1 MRQRRLKMKN
11 YTKKIITMLIA
22 FAIILTGSWS
32 NIKFSKAKLFN
43 PDDFNPAADKDYLG
57 YSFFTDNGISY
68 RVDYGCTY
76 KTFDDEAYG
85 VTVKSINQIDND
97 GNLLELSRDRV
108 LPATL
113 DLSKKVHNDDENIDY
128 TIKSIG
134 GEEADAGKAFMTVGI
149 FRAGNLDATFDPISG
164 EYDYAV
170 KLPDTVTK
178 INDNAFNGANVNE
191 VVIPESC
198 ESVGKNIFNV
208 AIVKVFVMNPNT
220 VFADDLDYTNTVV
233 GYNNSALGNSENK
246 PSNFKSFEEYKEE
259 NGSLPSEC
267 NNVSK
272 KEPIKLNLSTKDN
285 DLYTG
290 NTAKL
295 LGDSTV
301 YIIGNTVTTKGAKTV
316 DSDNHENYKF
326 NGYYTE
332 DGTKIFDENGNFVAN
347 SSLLTN
353 NMTVYA
359 NFIPRLYTVGYYNCD
374 DSNLGEVLFDENSKY
389 YYTGTTY
396 TYGIDYTLA
405 TPTKTGYS
413 FVNWTDDAGNTVE
426 KITAGTN
433 HSVYITGNWKANDYT
448 VTLNSDGDTIDTIS
462 HTYASDSV
470 NLPTPT
476 RKGYTFKGWKDS
488 NGNII
493 TSIDR
498 YLAENVTYTAQ
509 WESDTPVIPPTTNTE
524 PTPAVPSAT
533 PTNSGGSTS
542 GGSSSGGSSSG
553 SDIITTPTNTP
564 STTSTAEPSVEPT
577 ENPTENPTTVPTAE
591 PTIAPTIKP
600 TATPTNNMGGE
611 VITKPTVSPTATV
624 EPTAVPTKK
633 PSVEPTIEPNAVPTE
648 KPNIQPTKKPIKY
661 SKNSVLAKKKTTVG
675 GITVT
680 RKKVAANKKSAKVR
694 FSWKKVKNADRYV
707 SYVKD
712 GKKWKKVKISKK
724 NSFIKTIKKNQN
736 YKIVA
741 QDKVSVKVKGKKK
754 YICKN
759 IKTLKRMVKFK

>member
-149 FRAGNLDATFDPISG
+149 FRAGNLDATFTPVSG
-164 EYDYAV
+164 EYTYAV
-170 KLPDTVTK
+170 KLSDAVTK

-198 ESVGKNIFNV
+198 ESVGKDIFDV
-208 AIVKVFVMNPNT
+208 AIVKVFVTNPNT
-220 VFADDLDYTNTVV
+220 VFADNLKYTNTVI

-259 NGSLPSEC
+259 NGSLPSGC
-267 NNVSK
+267 NNISK
-272 KEPIKLNLSTKDN
+272 KEPVKLNISTKDN

-295 LGDSTV
+295 LGEASV
-301 YIIGNTVTTKGAKTV
+301 YIMGNNVVVKGAKTT
-316 DSDNHENYKF
+316 DLNNHENYKF

-332 DGTKIFDENGNFVAN
+332 NGTKVFDENGNFIAN

-359 NFIPRLYTVGYYNCD
+359 NFTPRLYTVGYKNCN
-374 DSNLGEVLFDENSKY
+374 DSNLGEVLFDKNNNLY
-389 YYTGTTY
+389 WVYATY
-396 TYGIDYTLA
+396 TYGIDYTLT

-413 FVNWTDDAGNTVE
+413 FVNWTDEKGNT
-426 KITAGTN
+426 IDTISAGSN
-433 HSVYITGNWKANDYT
+433 CGMYVTGNWKANDYT
-448 VTLNSDGDTIDTIS
+448 VTLNCNGGTVDNDKIK
-462 HTYASDSV
+462 HTYATDSV
-470 NLPTPT
+470 TLPTPT
-476 RKGYTFKGWKDS
+476 KKGFIFKGWKDS
-488 NGNII
+488 NGNTV
-493 TSIDR
+493 TSIDQF
-498 YLAENVTYTAQ
+498 LADDVTYTAQ

-564 STTSTAEPSVEPT
+564 SVTPTAEPSVEPT
-577 ENPTENPTTVPTAE
+577 VNPTENPTTVPTVE
-591 PTIAPTIKP
+591 PTIAPTVEPSTEPVK
-600 TATPTNNMGGE
+600 TPVPDNNMGGE
-611 VITKPTVSPTATV
+611 VITKPTATPTNTPSAAPTV
-624 EPTAVPTKK
+624 E
-633 PSVEPTIEPNAVPTE
+633 PSVEPTD
-648 KPNIQPTKKPIKY
+648 KPNIQPIKKPIKY
-661 SKNSVLAKKKTTVG
+661 SKNSVLAKKKTTIG

-724 NSFIKTIKKNQN
+724 NSFIITIKKTSK
-736 YKIVA
+736 YKVIA
-741 QDKVSVKVKGKKK
+741 QRKVITKIKGKKK
-754 YICKN
+754 YTYKN
-759 IKTLKRMVKFK
+759 IKRLSRMVKLK